1 MQINEYN
8 NAETS
13 QFNFRVNDTMLYK
26 FYELEYWYC
35 SVFITEH
42 YICCLLYT
50 SPSPRDRG

>member
-42 YICCLLYT
+42 YICSNNVHRKHLAW
-50 SPSPRDRG
+50 